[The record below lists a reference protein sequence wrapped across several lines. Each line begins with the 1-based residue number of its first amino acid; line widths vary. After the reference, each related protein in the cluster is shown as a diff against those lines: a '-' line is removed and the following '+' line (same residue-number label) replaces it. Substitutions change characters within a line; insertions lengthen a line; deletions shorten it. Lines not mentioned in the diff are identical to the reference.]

1 MRIRYT
7 ETICFHMDTIRRKLA
22 MLLNEMEIFY
32 YVVEL
37 KSFSKAA
44 ERLSVSKSFI
54 SKKITKLEHDLKT
67 ILISRSTRKLSLTEA
82 GESFYHYCAN
92 VVKEGQ
98 EAYSMMSGLHGKPVG
113 TLKISMPPALG
124 LNLIAPILPKFISQ
138 YPEVILDIELENR
151 IVDILEEGYDLAL
164 RSAVLES
171 SNLIAQR
178 FFSIENIICASK
190 KYFELN
196 GIPKNPD
203 DLESHQFATYSY
215 SKKADNITLMK
226 NNKEEVINIKSVFQ
240 SNQLDLIKQMVLN
253 NVCLAI
259 LPKFMVENELKSRK
273 LIACLSNHKLP
284 ESPIYAVY
292 PERKFMLPKL
302 KCFLDMLKQET

>member
-1 MRIRYT
+1 
-7 ETICFHMDTIRRKLA
+7 
-22 MLLNEMEIFY
+22 MLLDEMEIFY

-44 ERLSVSKSFI
+44 ERLHVSKSFI
-54 SKKITKLEHDLKT
+54 SKKITKLEQDLKT
-67 ILISRSTRKLSLTEA
+67 NLVSRSTRKLSLTEA

-92 VVKEGQ
+92 IVKEGH

-124 LNLIAPILPKFISQ
+124 LNLIAPLLPKFISE
-138 YPEVILDIELENR
+138 YPEVTLDIELENR

-171 SNLIAQR
+171 SNLVAQR
-178 FFSIENIICASK
+178 IFSIESIICASK
-190 KYFELN
+190 KYFE
-196 GIPKNPD
+196 KNDAPHGPS
-203 DLESHQFATYSY
+203 DLESHSFATYSY
-215 SKKADNITLMK
+215 SKKAEHITLIK
-226 NNKEEVINIKSVFQ
+226 NNKEEVINIKSIFQ
-240 SNQLDLIKQMVLN
+240 SNQLDLIKQIVLN
-253 NVCLAI
+253 DICIAV
-259 LPKFMVENELKSRK
+259 LPKFMVENELKSGK
-273 LIACLSNHKLP
+273 LELCLTNYKLP

-302 KCFLDMLKQET
+302 KCFLDMLKNIYKN